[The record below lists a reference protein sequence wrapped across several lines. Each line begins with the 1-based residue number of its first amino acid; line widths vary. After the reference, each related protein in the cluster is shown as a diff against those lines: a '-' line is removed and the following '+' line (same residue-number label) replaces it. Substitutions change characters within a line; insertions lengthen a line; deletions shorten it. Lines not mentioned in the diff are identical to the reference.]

1 MNNAIKKIAQEQLE
15 TINRSLESEALTEEV
30 KRSLIWAQGMTQQSI
45 NRSSGSDIR
54 SQLHFLVQGA
64 THLGRAKGL
73 AGTP

>member
-1 MNNAIKKIAQEQLE
+1 MENEIKRMAVEQLE
-15 TINRSLESEALTEEV
+15 TITRSLESEYLSEEIKRALT
-30 KRSLIWAQGMTQQSI
+30 WAKEMTQQSI

-64 THLGRAKGL
+64 TYLGRAKEL

>member
-1 MNNAIKKIAQEQLE
+1 MNNEIKKIAKEQLE
-15 TINRSLESEALTEEV
+15 TINRSLESEWSDDIKRALV
-30 KRSLIWAQGMTQQSI
+30 WAQNMTLQAL
-45 NRSSGSDIR
+45 NRSSSSDIR